1 MRFIAVFVFLIA
13 VALAVGWFTYQNLD
27 SFAQGQ
33 VMRIFGAIAAVLV
46 AILVAFAVTVIRYR
60 IPKADIALVRTG
72 GAREKIRITGG
83 LWVNTIIHEIK
94 EISLNT
100 IRIEVIREGPE
111 ALITYDFNRGD
122 VEVVFYLKVE
132 PVESAILRA
141 AQALGD
147 KSMTPETVRE
157 LIEPKL
163 EGALRSVAAESEIQN
178 LLQKRQEFADKVQAA
193 CGEDLETQNGLTL
206 ETVSIIRVDQTPVE
220 TLDPENRFDAVGI
233 REITEITADQER
245 EKARIVWEKEVAIV
259 RIEVDAR
266 IQQLDAEQEQE
277 WAQSDQQRNIAL
289 VAAERQAE
297 TLKFQYEMDQ
307 GVQEREY
314 EMKQEVEK
322 ARIAQEQAVQE
333 REIEM
338 NRDVEVARV
347 QQEQIVA
354 EREIEKN
361 LIVETQQIEQ
371 SKVVQL
377 AEIEQHLAVQMQKI
391 EQEQQL
397 AVRDIEKQLTIEK
410 ARIAQEE
417 AVSLRDIERDLLVQT
432 ERLGQEQQV
441 QQREIEKNLVVE
453 TAQIDQLRQVEL
465 AEIAKILAV
474 EVTRIAQEQQ
484 VETREI
490 EKELFVEKARIAQE
504 EGVSLR
510 DIERDLLVQTER
522 LGQEQQV
529 QQREI
534 EKNLV
539 VETAQIDQL
548 RQVELAEIA
557 KILAVEVTRIA
568 QEQQV
573 ETREI
578 EKELFVEK
586 ARIAQEEGVSLRD
599 IERDL
604 LVQTERLGQEQQVQ
618 QREIEKNLV
627 VETSQIDQVRQV
639 ELAEIARTLNVEQS
653 RINQELRVT
662 LSDEDRNIEVAQKQQ
677 VTALAEKEQLLAEAE
692 RMGAEVSVT
701 ATEQVKEAEWQR
713 EVAIIGAEAQA
724 QPIERLADAVLAE
737 ARAKAQGEMAEYEAR
752 NVAEQRV
759 LVQEAILELIE
770 EAPEIIEQM
779 VKPVEKID
787 SIKILD
793 MGNTDGQGGINRNN
807 MGKLANAL
815 LDTGV
820 ISPMLKE
827 LFNFADV
834 DAQQI
839 TDKIAEY
846 LADLVNRPNAS

>member
-1 MRFIAVFVFLIA
+1 MRFIAVIVFLIA
-13 VALAVGWFTYQNLD
+13 VAIAVGWFAFQNID
-27 SFAQGQ
+27 SFGQ
-33 VMRIFGAIAAVLV
+33 SGVMRVLWFVVLV
-46 AILVAFAVTVIRYR
+46 LLAILAAFVAMVIRYR

-72 GAREKIRITGG
+72 GSREKISITGG

-100 IRIEVIREGPE
+100 MRIEVIREGPE

-132 PVESAILRA
+132 PNQTDILRG

-163 EGALRSVAAESEIQN
+163 EGALRSVAAESEIQD
-178 LLQKRQEFADKVQAA
+178 LLQKRQEFADKVLLA
-193 CGEDLETQNGLTL
+193 CGEDLEIQNGLTL

-220 TLDPENRFDAVGI
+220 TLDAENRFDAVGI
-233 REITEITADQER
+233 REITEITAEQER
-245 EKARIVWEKEVAIV
+245 EKERIVQEKEVAIV
-259 RIEVDAR
+259 QIEVDAR
-266 IQQLDAEQEQE
+266 IQKLEAEQQQA
-277 WAQSDQQRNIAL
+277 WAESDQQKNIAIY
-289 VAAERQAE
+289 AAEREAE
-297 TLKFQYEMDQ
+297 TLKFQFEMEQ

-314 EMKQEVEK
+314 EMKQEVER
-322 ARIAQEQAVQE
+322 ARIAQEQIVQE

-338 NRDVEVARV
+338 GRDIQIARV
-347 QQEQIVA
+347 QQEQVVA

-371 SKVVQL
+371 SRVVQL
-377 AEIEQHLAVQMQKI
+377 AEIQQYLTVQMQRI
-391 EQEQQL
+391 AQEQTI
-397 AVRDIEKQLTIEK
+397 AVREIEKELTIEK

-417 AVSLRDIERDLLVQT
+417 GVSLRDIERQLSVQT
-432 ERLGQEQQV
+432 TRFSQEQQV

-453 TAQIDQLRQVEL
+453 SAQIDQMRQIEL
-465 AEIAKILAV
+465 AEIAKTLAV
-474 EVTRIAQEQQ
+474 ELTHISRDQQEQI
-484 VETREI
+484 RGI
-490 EKELFVEKARIAQE
+490 ERDLMVEKARIAQE

-510 DIERDLLVQTER
+510 DIERQLSVQTTR
-522 LGQEQQV
+522 FSQEQQV

-539 VETAQIDQL
+539 VESAQIDQM
-548 RQVELAEIA
+548 
-557 KILAVEVTRIA
+557 
-568 QEQQV
+568 
-573 ETREI
+573 
-578 EKELFVEK
+578 
-586 ARIAQEEGVSLRD
+586 
-599 IERDL
+599 
-604 LVQTERLGQEQQVQ
+604 
-618 QREIEKNLV
+618 
-627 VETSQIDQVRQV
+627 RQV

-653 RINQELRVT
+653 RIGQELAVA
-662 LSDEDRNIEVAQKQQ
+662 LSDEDRKIGIANKQQ
-677 VTALAEKEQLLAEAE
+677 VTALAEKEQLVAEAE
-692 RMGAEVSVT
+692 RMGAEVNVT

-759 LVQEAILELIE
+759 LVQEAIMELIDE
-770 EAPEIIEQM
+770 FPDIVEQLM
-779 VKPVEKID
+779 RPVEKID

-793 MGNTDGQGGINRNN
+793 MGNNDGQGGINRSN

-815 LDTGV
+815 LDTGA

-846 LADLVNRPNAS
+846 LADLVNRPS

>member
-1 MRFIAVFVFLIA
+1 MRFIAVIVFLIA
-13 VALAVGWFTYQNLD
+13 VAVAVGWFAYQNLD
-27 SFAQGQ
+27 RFGQ
-33 VMRIFGAIAAVLV
+33 NEVIRWLT
-46 AILVAFAVTVIRYR
+46 AILFVLFASLATFAATVIRYR
-60 IPKADIALVRTG
+60 IPKADVALVRTG

-100 IRIEVIREGPE
+100 MRIEVIREGPE

-132 PVESAILRA
+132 PEETDILRA

-163 EGALRSVAAESEIQN
+163 EGALRSVAAESDIQD
-178 LLQKRQEFADKVQAA
+178 LLQKRQEFADKVQGA
-193 CGEDLETQNGLTL
+193 CGEDLEIQNGLTL

-220 TLDPENRFDAVGI
+220 TLDAENRFDAVGI
-233 REITEITADQER
+233 REITEITAEQDR
-245 EKARIVWEKEVAIV
+245 EKERIVKEKEVAIV
-259 RIEVDAR
+259 QIEVDAR
-266 IQQLDAEQEQE
+266 IQKLEAEQQQA
-277 WAQSDQQRNIAL
+277 WAESDQQKNIAIY
-289 VAAERQAE
+289 AAERQAE
-297 TLKFQYEMDQ
+297 TLKFQFEMEQ

-314 EMKQEVEK
+314 EMKQEVER
-322 ARIAQEQAVQE
+322 ARIRQEQVIQE

-338 NRDVEVARV
+338 NRDIEVARV

-377 AEIEQHLAVQMQKI
+377 AEIEQHLIVQMQRI
-391 EQEQQL
+391 AQEQAI
-397 AVRDIEKQLTIEK
+397 AVRDIEKVLTVEK

-417 AVSLRDIERDLLVQT
+417 GVMLRDIARDLAVQT
-432 ERLGQEQQV
+432 TRFSQEQQV

-453 TAQIDQLRQVEL
+453 TAQIDQVRQVEL
-465 AEIAKILAV
+465 AEVAKILAV
-474 EVTRIAQEQQ
+474 EIARIAQAQQ
-484 VETREI
+484 VETRDI
-490 EKELFVEKARIAQE
+490 EKELIVDKARIAQE
-504 EGVSLR
+504 EGVMLR
-510 DIERDLLVQTER
+510 DIARDLAVQTTR
-522 LGQEQQV
+522 FSQEQQV

-539 VETAQIDQL
+539 VETAQIDQV
-548 RQVELAEIA
+548 RQVSLAEIA
-557 KILAVEVTRIA
+557 KILT
-568 QEQQV
+568 
-573 ETREI
+573 
-578 EKELFVEK
+578 
-586 ARIAQEEGVSLRD
+586 
-599 IERDL
+599 
-604 LVQTERLGQEQQVQ
+604 
-618 QREIEKNLV
+618 
-627 VETSQIDQVRQV
+627 
-639 ELAEIARTLNVEQS
+639 VEQT
-653 RINQELRVT
+653 RINQELQVALT
-662 LSDEDRNIEVAQKQQ
+662 DEDRKIEVANKQQ
-677 VTALAEKEQLLAEAE
+677 VTALAEKEQLVAEAE
-692 RMGAEVSVT
+692 RMGAEVGVT

-759 LVQEAILELIE
+759 LVQEAILELID
-770 EAPEIIEQM
+770 EAPDILEELM
-779 VKPVEKID
+779 KPVEKID

-793 MGNTDGQGGINRNN
+793 MGNNDGQGGLNRSN
-807 MGKLANAL
+807 MGRLANAL
-815 LDTGV
+815 LDTGA

-846 LADLVNRPNAS
+846 LSDLVNRPS

>member
-1 MRFIAVFVFLIA
+1 MRFIAVIVFLIA
-13 VALAVGWFTYQNLD
+13 VAVAVGWFAYQNLD
-27 SFAQGQ
+27 RFGQ
-33 VMRIFGAIAAVLV
+33 NEVIRWLT
-46 AILVAFAVTVIRYR
+46 AILFVLFASLATFAATVIRYR
-60 IPKADIALVRTG
+60 IPKADVALVRTG

-100 IRIEVIREGPE
+100 MRIEVIREGPE

-132 PVESAILRA
+132 PEETDILRA

-163 EGALRSVAAESEIQN
+163 EGALRSVAAESDIQD
-178 LLQKRQEFADKVQAA
+178 LLQKRQEFADKVQST

-220 TLDPENRFDAVGI
+220 TLDAENRFDAVGI
-233 REITEITADQER
+233 REITEITAEQER
-245 EKARIVWEKEVAIV
+245 EKERIVQEKEVAIV
-259 RIEVDAR
+259 QIEVDAR
-266 IQQLDAEQEQE
+266 IQKLEAEQQQA
-277 WAQSDQQRNIAL
+277 WAESDQQKNIAIY
-289 VAAERQAE
+289 AAERQAE
-297 TLKFQYEMDQ
+297 TLKFQFEMEQ

-314 EMKQEVEK
+314 EMKQEVER
-322 ARIAQEQAVQE
+322 ARIRQEQVIQE

-338 NRDVEVARV
+338 NRDIEVARV

-377 AEIEQHLAVQMQKI
+377 AEIEQHLIVQMQRI
-391 EQEQQL
+391 AQEQAI
-397 AVRDIEKQLTIEK
+397 AVREIEKVLTVEK

-417 AVSLRDIERDLLVQT
+417 AITLRDIARDLTVQT
-432 ERLGQEQQV
+432 ARFSQEQQV

-453 TAQIDQLRQVEL
+453 TAQIDQMRQVEL
-465 AEIAKILAV
+465 AEVAKTLAV
-474 EVTRIAQEQQ
+474 EIARIAQAQQ
-484 VETREI
+484 VETRDI
-490 EKELFVEKARIAQE
+490 EKELIVEKARIAQE
-504 EGVSLR
+504 EGVTLR
-510 DIERDLLVQTER
+510 DITRDLAVQTAR
-522 LGQEQQV
+522 FSQEQQV

-539 VETAQIDQL
+539 IETAQIDQV
-548 RQVELAEIA
+548 RQVSLAEIA
-557 KILAVEVTRIA
+557 KILT
-568 QEQQV
+568 
-573 ETREI
+573 
-578 EKELFVEK
+578 
-586 ARIAQEEGVSLRD
+586 
-599 IERDL
+599 
-604 LVQTERLGQEQQVQ
+604 
-618 QREIEKNLV
+618 
-627 VETSQIDQVRQV
+627 
-639 ELAEIARTLNVEQS
+639 VEQT
-653 RINQELRVT
+653 RINQELQVALT
-662 LSDEDRNIEVAQKQQ
+662 DEDRKIEVANKQQ
-677 VTALAEKEQLLAEAE
+677 VTALAEKEQLVAEAE
-692 RMGAEVSVT
+692 RMGAEVNVT

-759 LVQEAILELIE
+759 LVQEAILELID
-770 EAPEIIEQM
+770 EAPDILEELM
-779 VKPVEKID
+779 KPVEKID

-793 MGNTDGQGGINRNN
+793 MGNNDGQGGLNRSN
-807 MGKLANAL
+807 MGRLANAL
-815 LDTGV
+815 LDTGA

-846 LADLVNRPNAS
+846 LSDLVNRPS

>member
-1 MRFIAVFVFLIA
+1 MRFIAAIVFLIA
-13 VALAVGWFTYQNLD
+13 VAIAVGWFAYQNLD
-27 SFAQGQ
+27 RFGQNQVIRWLTVILFVLFASLAT
-33 VMRIFGAIAAVLV
+33 FAA
-46 AILVAFAVTVIRYR
+46 TVIRYR
-60 IPKADIALVRTG
+60 IPKADVALVRTG

-100 IRIEVIREGPE
+100 MRIEVIREGPE

-132 PVESAILRA
+132 PEENDILRA

-163 EGALRSVAAESEIQN
+163 EGALRSVAAESDIQD
-178 LLQKRQEFADKVQAA
+178 LLQKRQEFADKVQSA
-193 CGEDLETQNGLTL
+193 CGEDLEIQNGLTL

-220 TLDPENRFDAVGI
+220 TLDAENRFDAVGI
-233 REITEITADQER
+233 REITEITAEQER
-245 EKARIVWEKEVAIV
+245 EKERIVQEKEVAIV
-259 RIEVDAR
+259 QIEVDAR
-266 IQQLDAEQEQE
+266 IQKLEAEQQQA
-277 WAQSDQQRNIAL
+277 WAESDQQKNIAIY
-289 VAAERQAE
+289 AAEREAE
-297 TLKFQYEMDQ
+297 TLKFQFEMEQ

-314 EMKQEVEK
+314 EMKQEVER
-322 ARIAQEQAVQE
+322 ARIRQEQVIQE

-338 NRDVEVARV
+338 NRDIEVARV

-377 AEIEQHLAVQMQKI
+377 AEIEQHLVVQMQRI
-391 EQEQQL
+391 AQEQ
-397 AVRDIEKQLTIEK
+397 AITVREIEKVLTVEK

-417 AVSLRDIERDLLVQT
+417 GISLRDIERDLRVQV
-432 ERLGQEQQV
+432 ERFSQEQQV

-453 TAQIDQLRQVEL
+453 TAQIDQMRQVEF
-465 AEIAKILAV
+465 AEIAK
-474 EVTRIAQEQQ
+474 
-484 VETREI
+484 
-490 EKELFVEKARIAQE
+490 
-504 EGVSLR
+504 
-510 DIERDLLVQTER
+510 
-522 LGQEQQV
+522 
-529 QQREI
+529 
-534 EKNLV
+534 
-539 VETAQIDQL
+539 
-548 RQVELAEIA
+548 
-557 KILAVEVTRIA
+557 
-568 QEQQV
+568 
-573 ETREI
+573 
-578 EKELFVEK
+578 
-586 ARIAQEEGVSLRD
+586 
-599 IERDL
+599 
-604 LVQTERLGQEQQVQ
+604 
-618 QREIEKNLV
+618 
-627 VETSQIDQVRQV
+627 
-639 ELAEIARTLNVEQS
+639 TLTVEQT
-653 RINQELRVT
+653 RINQELQVAIT
-662 LSDEDRNIEVAQKQQ
+662 DEDRKIDVANKQQ
-677 VTALAEKEQLLAEAE
+677 VTALAEKEQLVAEAE
-692 RMGAEVSVT
+692 RMGAEVNVT

-759 LVQEAILELIE
+759 LVQEAIMELIN
-770 EAPEIIEQM
+770 EADDIIEQLM
-779 VKPVEKID
+779 RPVEKID

-793 MGNTDGQGGINRNN
+793 MGNNDGQGGLNRSN
-807 MGKLANAL
+807 MGRLANAL
-815 LDTGV
+815 LDTGA

-846 LADLVNRPNAS
+846 LADLVNRPS

>member
-1 MRFIAVFVFLIA
+1 MRFIAVIVFLIA
-13 VALAVGWFTYQNLD
+13 VAVAVGWFAYQNLD
-27 SFAQGQ
+27 RFGQ
-33 VMRIFGAIAAVLV
+33 NEVIRWLT
-46 AILVAFAVTVIRYR
+46 AILFVLFASLATFAATVIRYR
-60 IPKADIALVRTG
+60 IPKADVALVRTG

-100 IRIEVIREGPE
+100 MRIEVIREGPE

-132 PVESAILRA
+132 PEETDILRA

-163 EGALRSVAAESEIQN
+163 EGALRSVAAESDIQD
-178 LLQKRQEFADKVQAA
+178 LLQKRQEFADKVQST

-220 TLDPENRFDAVGI
+220 TLDAENRFDAVGI
-233 REITEITADQER
+233 REITEITAEQER
-245 EKARIVWEKEVAIV
+245 EKERIVQEKEVAIV
-259 RIEVDAR
+259 QIEVDAR
-266 IQQLDAEQEQE
+266 IQKLEAEQQQA
-277 WAQSDQQRNIAL
+277 WAESDQQKNIAIY
-289 VAAERQAE
+289 AAERQAE
-297 TLKFQYEMDQ
+297 TLKFQFEMEQ

-314 EMKQEVEK
+314 EMKQEVER
-322 ARIAQEQAVQE
+322 ARIRQEQVIQE

-338 NRDVEVARV
+338 NRDIEVARV

-377 AEIEQHLAVQMQKI
+377 AEIEQHLIVQMQRI
-391 EQEQQL
+391 AQEQAI
-397 AVRDIEKQLTIEK
+397 AVREIEKVLTVEK

-417 AVSLRDIERDLLVQT
+417 AITLRDIARDLAVQT
-432 ERLGQEQQV
+432 TRFSQEQQV

-453 TAQIDQLRQVEL
+453 TAQIDQVRQVEL
-465 AEIAKILAV
+465 AEVAKILAV
-474 EVTRIAQEQQ
+474 EIARIAQAQQ
-484 VETREI
+484 VETRDI
-490 EKELFVEKARIAQE
+490 EKELIVEKARIAQE
-504 EGVSLR
+504 EGVTLR
-510 DIERDLLVQTER
+510 DIARDLAVQTTR
-522 LGQEQQV
+522 FSQEQQV

-539 VETAQIDQL
+539 VETAQIDQV
-548 RQVELAEIA
+548 RQVSLAEIA
-557 KILAVEVTRIA
+557 KILT
-568 QEQQV
+568 
-573 ETREI
+573 
-578 EKELFVEK
+578 
-586 ARIAQEEGVSLRD
+586 
-599 IERDL
+599 
-604 LVQTERLGQEQQVQ
+604 
-618 QREIEKNLV
+618 
-627 VETSQIDQVRQV
+627 
-639 ELAEIARTLNVEQS
+639 VEQT
-653 RINQELRVT
+653 RINQELQVALT
-662 LSDEDRNIEVAQKQQ
+662 DEDRKIEVANKQQ
-677 VTALAEKEQLLAEAE
+677 VTALAEKEQLVAEAE
-692 RMGAEVSVT
+692 RMGAEVGVT

-759 LVQEAILELIE
+759 LVQEAILELID
-770 EAPEIIEQM
+770 EAPDILEELM
-779 VKPVEKID
+779 KPVEKID

-793 MGNTDGQGGINRNN
+793 MGNNDGQGGLNRSN
-807 MGKLANAL
+807 MGRLANAL
-815 LDTGV
+815 LDTGA

-846 LADLVNRPNAS
+846 LSDLVNRPS

>member
-1 MRFIAVFVFLIA
+1 MRFIAVIVFLIA
-13 VALAVGWFTYQNLD
+13 VAVTVGWFAYDNLD
-27 SFAQGQ
+27 QFGQ
-33 VMRIFGAIAAVLV
+33 NTVMRWLTAILFVLL
-46 AILVAFAVTVIRYR
+46 ASLVAFAATVIRYR

-72 GAREKIRITGG
+72 GAKEKIRITGG

-100 IRIEVIREGPE
+100 MRIEVIREGTE

-132 PVESAILRA
+132 PVEDDILRA

-163 EGALRSVAAESEIQN
+163 EGALRSVAAESEIQD
-178 LLQKRQEFADKVQAA
+178 LLQKRQEFADKVQDA
-193 CGEDLETQNGLTL
+193 CGEDLEIQNGLTL

-220 TLDPENRFDAVGI
+220 TLDAENRFDAVGI
-233 REITEITADQER
+233 REITEITADQYR
-245 EKARIVWEKEVAIV
+245 EKVDIEQRKEVAVVQIEV
-259 RIEVDAR
+259 AARIEK
-266 IQQLDAEQEQE
+266 LEAEQEQA
-277 WAQSDQQRNIAL
+277 WAESDQQKNIAIY
-289 VAAERQAE
+289 AAEREAE
-297 TLKFQYEMDQ
+297 TLKFQFEMEQ

-314 EMKQEVEK
+314 EMKQEVER
-322 ARIAQEQAVQE
+322 ARITQEQVVQE

-377 AEIEQHLAVQMQKI
+377 AEIEQHLVVEMQRI
-391 EQEQQL
+391 EQEQTV
-397 AVRDIEKQLTIEK
+397 AVREIEKVLIVEK

-417 AVSLRDIERDLLVQT
+417 GVDLRRVERDLTVQT
-432 ERLGQEQQV
+432 AQLAMEQQVQQREIEKNLVVETAQIDQMRQVELAEIAKTLVVEITRIGQEQQVETREIEKQLVVEVARIAQEEGVDLRGIERELTVQTQRFAQEQQV

-453 TAQIDQLRQVEL
+453 TAQIDQMRQVEL
-465 AEIAKILAV
+465 AEIAKM
-474 EVTRIAQEQQ
+474 
-484 VETREI
+484 
-490 EKELFVEKARIAQE
+490 
-504 EGVSLR
+504 
-510 DIERDLLVQTER
+510 
-522 LGQEQQV
+522 
-529 QQREI
+529 
-534 EKNLV
+534 
-539 VETAQIDQL
+539 
-548 RQVELAEIA
+548 
-557 KILAVEVTRIA
+557 
-568 QEQQV
+568 
-573 ETREI
+573 
-578 EKELFVEK
+578 
-586 ARIAQEEGVSLRD
+586 
-599 IERDL
+599 
-604 LVQTERLGQEQQVQ
+604 
-618 QREIEKNLV
+618 
-627 VETSQIDQVRQV
+627 
-639 ELAEIARTLNVEQS
+639 LNVEQS

-662 LSDEDRNIEVAQKQQ
+662 LSDEDRKIDVANKQQ
-677 VTALAEKEQLLAEAE
+677 VTALAEKEQLVAEAE
-692 RMGAEVSVT
+692 RMGAEVNVT
-701 ATEQVKEAEWQR
+701 ATEEVMSAEWQR
-713 EVAIIGAEAQA
+713 EVAVIGAEAQA

-759 LVQEAILELIE
+759 LVQEAILELIND
-770 EAPEIIEQM
+770 ADDIIEQM
-779 VKPVEKID
+779 MKPVEKID

-793 MGNTDGQGGINRNN
+793 MGNDGQGGINRSS

-815 LDTGV
+815 LDTGA

-846 LADLVNRPNAS
+846 LADLVNRPS

>member
-1 MRFIAVFVFLIA
+1 MRFIAVIVFLIVVA
-13 VALAVGWFTYQNLD
+13 VAVGWFAFGKLD
-27 SFAQGQ
+27 NFGQ
-33 VMRIFGAIAAVLV
+33 DSIMRWLTFVLIILF
-46 AILVAFAVTVIRYR
+46 AILAAFAAAVIRYR
-60 IPKADIALVRTG
+60 IPKADVALVRTG
-72 GAREKIRITGG
+72 GAKEKINITKG

-100 IRIEVIREGPE
+100 MRIEVIREGTE

-132 PVESAILRA
+132 PIEDDVLRA

-163 EGALRSVAAESEIQN
+163 EGALRSVAAESDIQD
-178 LLQKRQEFADKVQAA
+178 LLQKRQEFADKVQET
-193 CGEDLETQNGLTL
+193 CGEDLEVQNGLTL
-206 ETVSIIRVDQTPVE
+206 ETVSIIRVDQTPVD
-220 TLDPENRFDAVGI
+220 TLDAENRFDAVGI
-233 REITEITADQER
+233 REITEITADQYR
-245 EKARIVWEKEVAIV
+245 EKVDIEQRKEVAVVQIEV
-259 RIEVDAR
+259 SARIEKLEA
-266 IQQLDAEQEQE
+266 QQEQA
-277 WAQSDQQRNIAL
+277 WAESDQQKNIAIY
-289 VAAERQAE
+289 AAEREAE
-297 TLKFQYEMDQ
+297 TLKFQFEMEQ

-314 EMKQEVEK
+314 EMKQEVER
-322 ARIAQEQAVQE
+322 ARITQEQVVQE

-377 AEIEQHLAVQMQKI
+377 AEIEQFLTVQLQKI
-391 EQEQQL
+391 EQEQ
-397 AVRDIEKQLTIEK
+397 AIEVREIEKVLTVEK

-417 AVSLRDIERDLLVQT
+417 GITLRDIERELIVQT
-432 ERLGQEQQV
+432 ERFAQEQQV
-441 QQREIEKNLVVE
+441 MQREIEKNLVVE

-465 AEIAKILAV
+465 AEIAKTLAV
-474 EVTRIAQEQQ
+474 EISRISADQQEQI
-484 VETREI
+484 RGI
-490 EKELFVEKARIAQE
+490 EKELAVEKARIAQE

-510 DIERDLLVQTER
+510 DIERELIVQTER
-522 LGQEQQV
+522 FSQEQQV
-529 QQREI
+529 MQREI

-539 VETAQIDQL
+539 VETAQIGQM

-557 KILAVEVTRIA
+557 KM
-568 QEQQV
+568 
-573 ETREI
+573 
-578 EKELFVEK
+578 
-586 ARIAQEEGVSLRD
+586 
-599 IERDL
+599 
-604 LVQTERLGQEQQVQ
+604 
-618 QREIEKNLV
+618 
-627 VETSQIDQVRQV
+627 
-639 ELAEIARTLNVEQS
+639 LNVEQS
-653 RINQELRVT
+653 RIGQELRVT
-662 LSDEDRNIEVAQKQQ
+662 LSDEDRKIEVANKQQ
-677 VTALAEKEQLLAEAE
+677 VTALAEKEKLVAEAE
-692 RMGAEVSVT
+692 RMGAEVNVT
-701 ATEQVKEAEWQR
+701 ATEQVMGAEWQR
-713 EVAIIGAEAQA
+713 EVAVISAEAQA

-759 LVQEAILELIE
+759 LVQEAILELIND
-770 EAPEIIEQM
+770 ADDIIEQM
-779 VKPVEKID
+779 MRPVEKIE

-793 MGNTDGQGGINRNN
+793 MGNTDGQGGINRSS
-807 MGKLANAL
+807 MGRLANAL
-815 LDTGV
+815 LDTGA

-846 LADLVNRPNAS
+846 LADLVNRPN

>member
-1 MRFIAVFVFLIA
+1 MRFIAAIVFLIA
-13 VALAVGWFTYQNLD
+13 VAIAVGWFAYQNLD
-27 SFAQGQ
+27 RFGQNQVIRWLTVILFVLFASLAT
-33 VMRIFGAIAAVLV
+33 FAA
-46 AILVAFAVTVIRYR
+46 TVIRYR

-100 IRIEVIREGPE
+100 MRIEVIREGPE

-132 PVESAILRA
+132 PEETDILRA

-163 EGALRSVAAESEIQN
+163 EGALRSVAAESDIQD
-178 LLQKRQEFADKVQAA
+178 LLQKRQEFADKVQSA
-193 CGEDLETQNGLTL
+193 CGEDLEIQNGLTL

-220 TLDPENRFDAVGI
+220 TLDAENRFDAVGI
-233 REITEITADQER
+233 REITEITAEQER
-245 EKARIVWEKEVAIV
+245 EKERIVQEKEVAIV
-259 RIEVDAR
+259 QIEVDAR
-266 IQQLDAEQEQE
+266 IQKLEAEQQQA
-277 WAQSDQQRNIAL
+277 WAESDQQKNIAIY
-289 VAAERQAE
+289 AAEREAE
-297 TLKFQYEMDQ
+297 TLKFQFEMEQ

-314 EMKQEVEK
+314 EMKQEVER
-322 ARIAQEQAVQE
+322 ARIRQEQVIQE

-338 NRDVEVARV
+338 NRDIEVARV

-377 AEIEQHLAVQMQKI
+377 AEIEQHLVVQMQRI
-391 EQEQQL
+391 AQEQTI
-397 AVRDIEKQLTIEK
+397 AVREIEKVLTVEK

-417 AVSLRDIERDLLVQT
+417 GVMLRDIERELAVQT
-432 ERLGQEQQV
+432 ARLSQEQQV

-453 TAQIDQLRQVEL
+453 TAQIDQMRQVEL
-465 AEIAKILAV
+465 AEVAKTLTVEIA
-474 EVTRIAQEQQ
+474 RIAQEQQ
-484 VETREI
+484 IETRDI
-490 EKELFVEKARIAQE
+490 EKQLAVERARIAQE
-504 EGVSLR
+504 EGISLR
-510 DIERDLLVQTER
+510 DIERDLTVQTTR
-522 LGQEQQV
+522 FSQEQQV

-539 VETAQIDQL
+539 IETAQIDQM
-548 RQVELAEIA
+548 RQVSLAEIA
-557 KILAVEVTRIA
+557 K
-568 QEQQV
+568 
-573 ETREI
+573 
-578 EKELFVEK
+578 
-586 ARIAQEEGVSLRD
+586 
-599 IERDL
+599 
-604 LVQTERLGQEQQVQ
+604 
-618 QREIEKNLV
+618 
-627 VETSQIDQVRQV
+627 
-639 ELAEIARTLNVEQS
+639 TLTVEQT
-653 RINQELRVT
+653 RINQELQVALT
-662 LSDEDRNIEVAQKQQ
+662 DEDRKIDIANKQQ
-677 VTALAEKEQLLAEAE
+677 VTALAEKEQLVAEAE
-692 RMGAEVSVT
+692 RMGAEVNVT

-759 LVQEAILELIE
+759 LVQEAIMELID
-770 EAPEIIEQM
+770 EAPDIIEELM
-779 VKPVEKID
+779 KPVEKID

-793 MGNTDGQGGINRNN
+793 MGNNDGQGGINRSN
-807 MGKLANAL
+807 MGRLANAL
-815 LDTGV
+815 LDTGA

-846 LADLVNRPNAS
+846 LSDLVNRPS

>member
-1 MRFIAVFVFLIA
+1 MRFIAVIVFLIA
-13 VALAVGWFTYQNLD
+13 VAVTVGWFAYQNLD
-27 SFAQGQ
+27 RFGQNQVIQWLTVILFVLFASLAT
-33 VMRIFGAIAAVLV
+33 FAA
-46 AILVAFAVTVIRYR
+46 TVIRYR

-100 IRIEVIREGPE
+100 MRIEVIREGPE

-132 PVESAILRA
+132 PEETAILRA

-163 EGALRSVAAESEIQN
+163 EGALRSVAAESEIQD
-178 LLQKRQEFADKVQAA
+178 LLQKRQEFADKVQGA
-193 CGEDLETQNGLTL
+193 CGEDLEIQNGLTL

-220 TLDPENRFDAVGI
+220 TLDAENRFDAVGI
-233 REITEITADQER
+233 RAITEITAEQER
-245 EKARIVWEKEVAIV
+245 EKERIVQEKEVAIV
-259 RIEVDAR
+259 QIEVDAR
-266 IQQLDAEQEQE
+266 IQKLEAEQQQA
-277 WAQSDQQRNIAL
+277 WAESDQQKNISIY
-289 VAAERQAE
+289 AAEREAE
-297 TLKFQYEMDQ
+297 TLKFQFEMEQ

-314 EMKQEVEK
+314 EMKQEVER
-322 ARIAQEQAVQE
+322 ARIRQEQIIQE

-338 NRDVEVARV
+338 NRDIEVARV
-347 QQEQIVA
+347 QQEQVVA

-377 AEIEQHLAVQMQKI
+377 AEIEQHLVVQMQRI
-391 EQEQQL
+391 AQEQ
-397 AVRDIEKQLTIEK
+397 AITVREIEKVLTVEK

-417 AVSLRDIERDLLVQT
+417 GVMLRDIERELAVQT
-432 ERLGQEQQV
+432 TRFSQEQQV

-453 TAQIDQLRQVEL
+453 TAQIDQMRQVEL
-465 AEIAKILAV
+465 AEVAKTLVVEIA
-474 EVTRIAQEQQ
+474 RIGQQQQ
-484 VETREI
+484 VETRDI
-490 EKELFVEKARIAQE
+490 EKQLVVERARIAQQ
-504 EGVSLR
+504 EGISLR
-510 DIERDLLVQTER
+510 GVERDLTVQTAQ
-522 LGQEQQV
+522 LGMEQQV

-534 EKNLV
+534 EKYLV
-539 VETAQIDQL
+539 LETAQIDQI
-548 RQVELAEIA
+548 RQVSLAEIA
-557 KILAVEVTRIA
+557 K
-568 QEQQV
+568 
-573 ETREI
+573 
-578 EKELFVEK
+578 
-586 ARIAQEEGVSLRD
+586 
-599 IERDL
+599 
-604 LVQTERLGQEQQVQ
+604 
-618 QREIEKNLV
+618 
-627 VETSQIDQVRQV
+627 
-639 ELAEIARTLNVEQS
+639 TLTVEQT
-653 RINQELRVT
+653 RINQELQVALT
-662 LSDEDRNIEVAQKQQ
+662 DEDRKIDIANKQQ
-677 VTALAEKEQLLAEAE
+677 VTALAEKEQLVAEAE
-692 RMGAEVSVT
+692 RMGAEVSVM

-759 LVQEAILELIE
+759 LVQEAILELINEASDIVE
-770 EAPEIIEQM
+770 ELM
-779 VKPVEKID
+779 KPVEKID

-793 MGNTDGQGGINRNN
+793 MGNNDGQGGLNRSN
-807 MGKLANAL
+807 MGRLANAL
-815 LDTGV
+815 LDTGA

-839 TDKIAEY
+839 TEKIAEY
-846 LADLVNRPNAS
+846 LSDLVNRPS

>member
-1 MRFIAVFVFLIA
+1 MRFIAVIVFLIA
-13 VALAVGWFTYQNLD
+13 VAVTVGWFAYQNLD
-27 SFAQGQ
+27 RFGQNQVIQWLTVILFVLFASLAT
-33 VMRIFGAIAAVLV
+33 FAA
-46 AILVAFAVTVIRYR
+46 TVIRYR

-100 IRIEVIREGPE
+100 MRIEVIREGPE

-132 PVESAILRA
+132 PEETAILRA

-163 EGALRSVAAESEIQN
+163 EGALRSVAAESEIQD
-178 LLQKRQEFADKVQAA
+178 LLQKRQEFADKVQGA
-193 CGEDLETQNGLTL
+193 CGEDLEIQNGLTL

-220 TLDPENRFDAVGI
+220 TLDAENRFDAVGI
-233 REITEITADQER
+233 REIIEITAEQER
-245 EKARIVWEKEVAIV
+245 EKERIVQEKEVAIV
-259 RIEVDAR
+259 QIEVDAR
-266 IQQLDAEQEQE
+266 IQKLEAEQQQA
-277 WAQSDQQRNIAL
+277 WAESDQQKNISIY
-289 VAAERQAE
+289 AAEREAE
-297 TLKFQYEMDQ
+297 TLKFQFEMEQ

-314 EMKQEVEK
+314 EMKQEVER
-322 ARIAQEQAVQE
+322 ARIRQEQVIQE

-338 NRDVEVARV
+338 NRDIEVARV
-347 QQEQIVA
+347 QQEQVVA

-377 AEIEQHLAVQMQKI
+377 AEIEQHLVVQMQRI
-391 EQEQQL
+391 AQEQ
-397 AVRDIEKQLTIEK
+397 AITVREIEKVLTVEK

-417 AVSLRDIERDLLVQT
+417 GVMLRDIERELAVQT
-432 ERLGQEQQV
+432 TRFSQEQQV

-453 TAQIDQLRQVEL
+453 TAQIDQMRQVEL
-465 AEIAKILAV
+465 AEVAKTLVVEIA
-474 EVTRIAQEQQ
+474 RIGQQQQ
-484 VETREI
+484 VETRDI
-490 EKELFVEKARIAQE
+490 EKQLVVERARIAQQ

-510 DIERDLLVQTER
+510 GVERDLTVQTAQ
-522 LGQEQQV
+522 LGMEQQV

-539 VETAQIDQL
+539 LETAQIDQI
-548 RQVELAEIA
+548 RQVSLAEIA
-557 KILAVEVTRIA
+557 K
-568 QEQQV
+568 
-573 ETREI
+573 
-578 EKELFVEK
+578 
-586 ARIAQEEGVSLRD
+586 
-599 IERDL
+599 
-604 LVQTERLGQEQQVQ
+604 
-618 QREIEKNLV
+618 
-627 VETSQIDQVRQV
+627 
-639 ELAEIARTLNVEQS
+639 TLTVEQT
-653 RINQELRVT
+653 RINQELQVALT
-662 LSDEDRNIEVAQKQQ
+662 DEDRKIDIANKQQ
-677 VTALAEKEQLLAEAE
+677 VTALAEKEQLVAEAE
-692 RMGAEVSVT
+692 RMGAEVSVM

-759 LVQEAILELIE
+759 LVQEAILELINEASDIVE
-770 EAPEIIEQM
+770 ELM
-779 VKPVEKID
+779 KPVEKID

-793 MGNTDGQGGINRNN
+793 MGNNDGQGGLNRSN
-807 MGKLANAL
+807 MGRLANAL
-815 LDTGV
+815 LDTGA

-839 TDKIAEY
+839 TEKIAEY
-846 LADLVNRPNAS
+846 LSDLVNRPS

>member
-1 MRFIAVFVFLIA
+1 MRFIAVIVFLIA
-13 VALAVGWFTYQNLD
+13 VAIAVGWFAYQNLD
-27 SFAQGQ
+27 QFGQ
-33 VMRIFGAIAAVLV
+33 NDVMRWLT
-46 AILVAFAVTVIRYR
+46 AILFVLLASLVTFAAIVIRYR

-72 GAREKIRITGG
+72 GAKEKIRITGG

-100 IRIEVIREGPE
+100 MRIEVIREGTE

-132 PVESAILRA
+132 PEETDILRA

-163 EGALRSVAAESEIQN
+163 EGALRSVAAESEIQD
-178 LLQKRQEFADKVQAA
+178 LLQKRQEFADKVQET
-193 CGEDLETQNGLTL
+193 CGEDLEIQNGLTL
-206 ETVSIIRVDQTPVE
+206 ETVSVIRVDQTPVE
-220 TLDPENRFDAVGI
+220 TLDAENRFDAVGI
-233 REITEITADQER
+233 REITEITAEQER
-245 EKARIVWEKEVAIV
+245 EKTRIVQEKEVAIV
-259 RIEVDAR
+259 QIEVDAR
-266 IQQLDAEQEQE
+266 IQKLEAEQQQA
-277 WAQSDQQRNIAL
+277 WAESDQQKNIAIY
-289 VAAERQAE
+289 AAEREAE
-297 TLKFQYEMDQ
+297 TIKFQFEMEQ

-314 EMKQEVEK
+314 EMKQEVER
-322 ARIAQEQAVQE
+322 ARITQEQVVQE

-338 NRDVEVARV
+338 NRDIEVARV

-377 AEIEQHLAVQMQKI
+377 AEIEQHLVVQMQRI
-391 EQEQQL
+391 EQEQTVAVREIEKVL
-397 AVRDIEKQLTIEK
+397 AVEK

-417 AVSLRDIERDLLVQT
+417 GVSLRDIARELAVQT
-432 ERLGQEQQV
+432 ERFSQEQQV

-453 TAQIDQLRQVEL
+453 TAQIDQMRQVEL
-465 AEIAKILAV
+465 AEIAKTLAV
-474 EVTRIAQEQQ
+474 EITQIARDQQ

-490 EKELFVEKARIAQE
+490 EKQLVVERARIAQE

-510 DIERDLLVQTER
+510 DIARELAVQTER
-522 LGQEQQV
+522 FSQEQQV

-539 VETAQIDQL
+539 VETAQIDQM

-557 KILAVEVTRIA
+557 KMLT
-568 QEQQV
+568 
-573 ETREI
+573 
-578 EKELFVEK
+578 
-586 ARIAQEEGVSLRD
+586 
-599 IERDL
+599 
-604 LVQTERLGQEQQVQ
+604 
-618 QREIEKNLV
+618 
-627 VETSQIDQVRQV
+627 
-639 ELAEIARTLNVEQS
+639 VEQS

-662 LSDEDRNIEVAQKQQ
+662 LSDEDRKIDVANKQQ
-677 VTALAEKEQLLAEAE
+677 VTALAEKEQLVAEAE
-692 RMGAEVSVT
+692 RMGAEVDVM

-724 QPIERLADAVLAE
+724 QPIERLADAILAE

-759 LVQEAILELIE
+759 LVQEAIMELIDE
-770 EAPEIIEQM
+770 FPDIVEQLM
-779 VKPVEKID
+779 RPVEKID

-793 MGNTDGQGGINRNN
+793 MGNNDGQGGLNRSN
-807 MGKLANAL
+807 MGRLANAL
-815 LDTGV
+815 LDTGA

-846 LADLVNRPNAS
+846 LADLVNRPN